1 MLSLR
6 TTALRISLGIALS
19 TLAIAGCTQTPPEI
33 MAVDSGV
40 NVMPDM
46 VIPLTNAEVRFGNF
60 VAGAAPVDLCVKGSG
75 DPDFRGPLLRT
86 MAQRPGGVAYLNMGQ
101 YLTLTAGNYT
111 VRAVPGS
118 RSDCTVAYGGL
129 PDLGLPPIG
138 AGRTYTL
145 VPFGDQSRPGTVKI
159 NLFEDDLTSQGGQVR
174 MRFIN
179 ASPDVPTADFGF
191 GISASYQALLTDAVS
206 GNLGR
211 GGGLTYV
218 STGPQTGSSAS
229 VRPSGMT
236 TDLLTVKSTITIPSG
251 AVITALIAGLPS
263 KVGTDPLAL
272 KLISC
277 DDSKPPQ
284 SGLSVCT
291 QLN

>member
-6 TTALRISLGIALS
+6 MTAVHIGLC
-19 TLAIAGCTQTPPEI
+19 LATAAGCSQPVPEI
-33 MAVDSGV
+33 TSVDSGV

-46 VIPLTNAEVRFGNF
+46 VIPLTTAQVRFGNF
-60 VAGAAPVDLCVKGSG
+60 VAGASPVDLCVKGPT
-75 DPDFRGPLLRT
+75 DVAFQGPLLRT

-111 VRAVPGS
+111 VRAVPGA
-118 RSDCTVAYGGL
+118 RTDCTVPYAGL

-145 VPFGDQSRPGTVKI
+145 IPFGDQSRLGTVKI

-174 MRFIN
+174 MRFLN
-179 ASPDVPTADFGF
+179 VSPDVATADFGF
-191 GISASYQALLTDAVS
+191 GTGASYQALLTDAVS
-206 GNLGR
+206 GSLGR
-211 GGGLTYV
+211 GGGMTYV

-236 TDLLTVKSTITIPSG
+236 TDLLTVNSTITIPSG
-251 AVITALIAGLPS
+251 AVVTTLIAGLPS
-263 KVGTDPLAL
+263 KVVTDPLAL

>member
-1 MLSLR
+1 MRDLMKSSLA
-6 TTALRISLGIALS
+6 TALCAATGALLVYACS
-19 TLAIAGCTQTPPEI
+19 PMTPEI
-33 MAVDSGV
+33 VAVDSGV
-40 NVMPDM
+40 NVNPDM
-46 VIPLTNAEVRFGNF
+46 VVPITTAQVRFGNF
-60 VAGAAPVDLCVKGSG
+60 VAGAAPVDLCIKGAS

-118 RSDCTVAYGGL
+118 RTDCTVSYGGL

-145 VPFGDQSRPGTVKI
+145 VPFGDQLRSGTVKI
-159 NLFEDDLTSQGGQVR
+159 NLFEDDLSSQGGQIR

-179 ASPDVPTADFGF
+179 ASPDVATADFGF
-191 GISASYQALLTDAVS
+191 GIGSSYKALFTDAVS
-206 GNLGR
+206 GGLGR
-211 GGGLTYV
+211 ASGMTYV
-218 STGPQTGSSAS
+218 TTGPQNNSSAS
-229 VRPSGMT
+229 VRPTGMA
-236 TDLLTVKSTITIPSG
+236 TDLITVNSTINFPSG

-272 KLISC
+272 KLIVC
-277 DDSKPPQ
+277 DDSKSPQ